1 MTFNSNH
8 VPNYNNIFSILTHL
22 LHIFLLL
29 CNDFFKS
36 PHKINF
42 IFVVSAKDNYRYFVQ
57 LNYEL
62 LIEFTISFSKSHS
75 LKKIIKNGQ
84 KMKKY
89 NCMFYRNPEIRF
101 DKNEK
106 DFWTVTPE
114 SFFWRSLKLRH
125 AWRDTKKNSM

>member
-8 VPNYNNIFSILTHL
+8 VPNYNNIFSILSIPL

-42 IFVVSAKDNYRYFVQ
+42 IFVVSAKDTYRYFTQ

-84 KMKKY
+84 KMKKC
-89 NCMFYRNPEIRF
+89 NCSMLYRNPEIRF

-114 SFFWRSLKLRH
+114 SFLRSLKLRH
-125 AWRDTKKNSM
+125 A

>member
-1 MTFNSNH
+1 M
-8 VPNYNNIFSILTHL
+8 
-22 LHIFLLL
+22 
-29 CNDFFKS
+29 
-36 PHKINF
+36 
-42 IFVVSAKDNYRYFVQ
+42 VSAKDNYRYFVQ

-75 LKKIIKNGQ
+75 LNKIIKNGQ

-106 DFWTVTPE
+106 TFWTVTPE
-114 SFFWRSLKLRH
+114 SFLKIPKIKACVTRH
-125 AWRDTKKNSM
+125 QKKQYVVVINE

>member
-8 VPNYNNIFSILTHL
+8 VPNYNTIFSILSIPL

-42 IFVVSAKDNYRYFVQ
+42 IFVVSAKDTYRYLVQ
-57 LNYEL
+57 LNYEV

-75 LKKIIKNGQ
+75 LKKKSSKMGQ
-84 KMKKY
+84 K
-89 NCMFYRNPEIRF
+89 
-101 DKNEK
+101 
-106 DFWTVTPE
+106 
-114 SFFWRSLKLRH
+114 
-125 AWRDTKKNSM
+125 